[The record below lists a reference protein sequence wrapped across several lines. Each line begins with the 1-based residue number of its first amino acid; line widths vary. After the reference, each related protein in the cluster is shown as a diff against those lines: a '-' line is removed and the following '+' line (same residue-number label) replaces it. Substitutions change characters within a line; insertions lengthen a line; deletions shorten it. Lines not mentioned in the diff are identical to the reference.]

1 MAKKNRNP
9 IRRVVSSKY
18 DVVKGWWILSL
29 HCGHEEVVKSD
40 ERPLR
45 MYMKCVL
52 CGGGEQP
59 MVNMR
64 RIK

>member
-1 MAKKNRNP
+1 VAKKNRNP

-29 HCGHEEVVKSD
+29 HCGHEEMIRSK

-45 MYMKCVL
+45 MYMKCAL
-52 CGGGEQP
+52 CGRGAQP
-59 MVNMR
+59 VADTR
-64 RIK
+64 RIR